1 MSSSH
6 DTINKPCPRIVCWIA
21 YAFSCFQVWTAA
33 YSRMSSQVFRAT
45 HVGFVL
51 LMVFTLYPGQFGRLS
66 KLLGWIMGV
75 VGFGLAFYHWIFE
88 SDLTARAGQLTDTDM
103 VVGII
108 TIILVFE
115 AARRVMG
122 WALPTI
128 CGIFLAYAM
137 FGEYLSG
144 PLIHRPFDFDQI
156 VGTLS
161 FGVEGIYGIPT
172 YVSSTY
178 IYLFILFGAFLEQAG
193 MITLFS
199 DFAMGTV
206 GHTKG

>member
-6 DTINKPCPRIVCWIA
+6 DTINKPFPRSVLWIA
-21 YAFSCFQVWTAA
+21 AAFSCFQVWTAA
-33 YSRMSSQVFRAT
+33 YSPMSIQVIRAI
-45 HVGFVL
+45 HLGFVP
-51 LMVFTLYPGQFGRLS
+51 LMVFTLYPRQFGRLS
-66 KLLGWIMGV
+66 KLLSWIMGV

-88 SDLTARAGQLTDTDM
+88 SDLTVCAGQLTDTDM

-144 PLIHRPFDFDQI
+144 PLIH
-156 VGTLS
+156 
-161 FGVEGIYGIPT
+161 
-172 YVSSTY
+172 
-178 IYLFILFGAFLEQAG
+178 
-193 MITLFS
+193 
-199 DFAMGTV
+199 
-206 GHTKG
+206 